1 LVVARKA
8 HLRTIL
14 ASIAA
19 PVLIICLWR
28 INSPFAPM
36 SKRFSPPH
44 RRRWSSAW
52 VNSHIPSWKET
63 LAIVSATLRPID
75 LHAVFISRRLE
86 KLMPRPCSGKPQRA
100 SVSNRRTSIFGVGP
114 YRGIWGNSYRL
125 AKLSRGRWRSG
136 QRGLRRVASRHAAS
150 PQPGAD
156 DSPHLPEAEASSASL
171 RRPRSG
177 ERD

>member
-52 VNSHIPSWKET
+52 VNSRIPSWKET
-63 LAIVSATLRPID
+63 LAIVFATLRPVD
-75 LHAVFISRRLE
+75 LHAVFIRRRLE
-86 KLMPRPCSGKPQRA
+86 KLMPRPCSGKPQRE
-100 SVSNRRTSIFGVGP
+100 SVLDRGDVHFGVGP
-114 YRGIWGNSYRL
+114 YRALWGGSWRL
-125 AKLSRGRWRSG
+125 AKLSRNCEYSG
-136 QRGLRRVASRHAAS
+136 QRGVRRVACHHAAS
-150 PQPGAD
+150 PRPVAE
-156 DSPHLPEAEASSASL
+156 DSSYLPEAEASSASL